1 MKILTISILALSLT
15 LHAEDAPKPTVE
27 ELTAQVTEAKAEN
40 ERLTKMLNAYAG
52 KYMKCDQELT
62 VQITLGTQSAPAK
75 PQVKPMA
82 KPAEKAKPQVSQ

>member
-1 MKILTISILALSLT
+1 MMHKLLLILALSFA
-15 LHAEDAPKPTVE
+15 LHAEDTPKPTVE

-62 VQITLGTQSAPAK
+62 VQMTLGVQPTQAK
-75 PQVKPMA
+75 PTTQRPASKPLA
-82 KPAEKAKPQVSQ
+82 K